1 MNIDEKLLKTTEAE
15 YGEHYRSHALE
26 IYKLYLDLS
35 DKLSARRLSVN
46 SFFLT
51 LNSFLI
57 GLLGYGKLS
66 SSSMDAA
73 TASPEFYWII
83 SLLGMVI
90 CVVWFKIIH
99 AYKNIMRS
107 KFIVIQ
113 RIEQQLP
120 LAAYEAEWQVLRENN
135 GYQPLTH
142 FEMIVPWIFFVLNLV
157 ISLKA
162 TFL

>member
-1 MNIDEKLLKTTEAE
+1 MNIDDKLLKTTEAE
-15 YGEHYRSHALE
+15 YGKDYRSHALE

-35 DKLSARRLSVN
+35 DKLSSRRTSVN

-51 LNSFLI
+51 LNSFII
-57 GLLGYGKLS
+57 GLLGYGQLGS
-66 SSSMDAA
+66 SSA
-73 TASPEFYWII
+73 TATPEFYWII
-83 SLLGMVI
+83 SLLGMTI

-99 AYKNIMRS
+99 AYKHIMRS

-120 LAAYEAEWQVLRENN
+120 LAAYEAEWQLLRENN

-142 FEMIVPWIFFVLNLV
+142 FEMIVPWMFFVLNLV
-157 ISLKA
+157 IALKE
-162 TFL
+162 TIL

>member
-15 YGEHYRSHALE
+15 YGKDYRNHALE

-51 LNSFLI
+51 LNSFII

-66 SSSMDAA
+66 FSS
-73 TASPEFYWII
+73 TITPEFYWII
-83 SLLGMVI
+83 SILGMTI

-99 AYKNIMRS
+99 AYKHIMRS
-107 KFIVIQ
+107 KFMVIH
-113 RIEQQLP
+113 RIEQHLP
-120 LAAYEAEWQVLRENN
+120 LAAYEAEWQLLRENH

-142 FEMIVPWIFFVLNLV
+142 FEMVVPWIFFVLNLA
-157 ISLKA
+157 ISLKES
-162 TFL
+162 LL

>member
-15 YGEHYRSHALE
+15 YGKDYRNHALE

-35 DKLSARRLSVN
+35 DKLSARRQSVN

-51 LNSFLI
+51 LNSFII
-57 GLLGYGKLS
+57 GLLGYGQIAS
-66 SSSMDAA
+66 SSIAKN
-73 TASPEFYWII
+73 PEFYWTI
-83 SLLGMVI
+83 SILGMVI
-90 CVVWFKIIH
+90 CVVWFKIIY

-107 KFIVIQ
+107 KFIIIH
-113 RIEQQLP
+113 RMEQHLP

-142 FEMIVPWIFFVLNLV
+142 FEMVVPWIFFLLNLA
-157 ISLKA
+157 ISLKE
-162 TFL
+162 TFM

>member
-15 YGEHYRSHALE
+15 YGKDYRNHTLE

-35 DKLSARRLSVN
+35 DKLSSRRQSVN

-51 LNSFLI
+51 LNSFII
-57 GLLGYGKLS
+57 GLLGYGKIAS
-66 SSSMDAA
+66 SSTAA
-73 TASPEFYWII
+73 TPEFFWII

-90 CVVWFKIIH
+90 CVVWFKIIQ
-99 AYKNIMRS
+99 AYKHIMRS
-107 KFIVIQ
+107 KFIVIHH
-113 RIEQQLP
+113 IEQQLP
-120 LAAYEAEWQVLRENN
+120 LATYEAEWQLLRENN

-142 FEMIVPWIFFVLNLV
+142 FEMIVPWIFFVLNLA